1 MPIEARI
8 KSGYFSANP
17 TAFRESSKFTPTL
30 TTLTPAFL
38 IRLITSSRSPSY
50 CEKWR
55 WQCES
60 KSFRVDIKD
69 YYKEGSFSMPASY
82 RTEFM
87 EWLNNKMKGEGLKVR
102 KLADRLFKKF
112 KKEQDDTRKKS

>member
-8 KSGYFSANP
+8 KSGYFSVNS

-69 YYKEGSFSMPASY
+69 YYLVLLTSY
-82 RTEFM
+82 FIPKNLKILR
-87 EWLNNKMKGEGLKVR
+87 KGVSQCQPVIGRNLWN
-102 KLADRLFKKF
+102 
-112 KKEQDDTRKKS
+112 